1 MMKVF
6 VGLLAVFCTIQ
17 ATLAWTEDLPS
28 NPELIDCIN
37 AKTEGLVVDVEGL
50 AGWTED
56 VQATLNRLADQRRRC
71 NNLPRYNLKL
81 NMIYLFVLIENKSL
95 DPIQ

>member
-1 MMKVF
+1 MKVF
-6 VGLLAVFCTIQ
+6 VCLLAVFCTIQ

-28 NPELIDCIN
+28 NPDLIACIN
-37 AKTEGLVVDVEGL
+37 AKTEGLVVDVEDL

-71 NNLPRYNLKL
+71 NNLPRYIRNIFLF
-81 NMIYLFVLIENKSL
+81 YLFVLIENKSL
-95 DPIQ
+95 DQIQ